1 MRNVKK
7 LNLLQTKEHFKNS
20 VSSSNWEWFQNR
32 RKDNENVTELLPIGN
47 RLSLFHITFSLLG
60 YYGCS
65 RTKVIRFLKIILLF
79 NTYNLLK
86 IHSL

>member
-60 YYGCS
+60 YYG
-65 RTKVIRFLKIILLF
+65 RLLYF
-79 NTYNLLK
+79 SPFSTFYFY
-86 IHSL
+86 